1 MIHPA
6 MELRFINELIG
17 SGLIAA
23 EPVPIG
29 TIVFFQDPLDQVF
42 TPQQVAGMP
51 AVFQELVDKY
61 GYQDRR
67 GDWIFGWDRSIYTNH
82 SCEPNALDTALGFE
96 IAIRDIQP
104 GEELTIDYGLLN
116 LTEDMPVSCG
126 CTNCRKVLQPSDFER
141 FAALWDSQ
149 IQTALKAVR
158 SVPQP
163 LWTYMDAALIDRLT
177 AVMDGTLPY
186 PSVLEMKYFPN
197 EAH

>member
-29 TIVFFQDPLDQVF
+29 TIVFFPDPLDQVF

-126 CTNCRKVLQPSDFER
+126 CANCRKVLQPSDFER